1 MDKKLNGLQ
10 NPGNFC
16 YIISTLQSLRTLLK
30 NFFEYHNILISY
42 YIIVSKQISIF
53 KQTESFKLDLEVL
66 RTEKQSIIL
75 KLFNELNEKNNIN
88 IFNSIS
94 ETQFIFDKLI
104 KEHIKICC
112 LLVLRNII
120 YSIEDKKE
128 QIINTINFIKLFN
141 VCARANGVEY
151 ICNGSQNDSNEFM
164 VILLDY
170 LNDAVSMPKKCIV
183 NNKKYL
189 TYTENELNNMELTE
203 RVKIQ
208 TVQYYNRKFSKE
220 HSYLD
225 EELSS
230 LILNII
236 KCSNCGFKQTS
247 INSVNNIYCSIP
259 TNMENIKLSD
269 CLNNYFAEEEL
280 EYKCDNCK
288 ESGNNIITKRLLS
301 VKKYLI
307 ITLKIFDYNKEYN
320 MLTKLHNNIDYPFM
334 LNMKNYCINNNDM
347 YNLESIISHKGMM
360 NYGHYYSICKRNL
373 NWYICNDE
381 NISKI
386 NMKDVKNNNV
396 YILIYKKKE
405 NIII

>member
-1 MDKKLNGLQ
+1 MDKLNGLQ

-16 YIISTLQSLRTLLK
+16 YILSTIQSLRTLLK

-42 YIIVSKQISIF
+42 YIIISKQLNIF
-53 KQTESFKLDLEVL
+53 KQTKIFCLELDII
-66 RTEKQSIIL
+66 RTKNYEIL
-75 KLFNELNEKNNIN
+75 LTEFNKINNKYN
-88 IFNSIS
+88 ISKFENIA
-94 ETQFIFDKLI
+94 EAQFIFDKLN

-120 YSIEDKKE
+120 YSIEDEKK
-128 QIINTINFIKLFN
+128 QIISTINFIKLFN
-141 VCARANGVEY
+141 VCARENGVEY

-164 VILLDY
+164 IILLDY
-170 LNDAVSMPKKCIV
+170 LNDAVSLPKKCIV
-183 NNKKYL
+183 NNEKYL
-189 TYTENELNNMELTE
+189 TYNENELNKMELNE

-208 TVQYYNRKFSKE
+208 TVQYYNNKFSKE
-220 HSYLD
+220 YSYLD

-230 LILNII
+230 LVLNII
-236 KCSNCGFKQTS
+236 KCVNCDFKQTS

-259 TNMENIKLSD
+259 TDLNNIKLSD
-269 CLNNYFAEEEL
+269 CLNKYFSEETI
-280 EYKCDNCK
+280 EYKCDNCGQV
-288 ESGNNIITKRLLS
+288 GNNILTKRLLS

-320 MLTKLHNNIDYPFM
+320 MLTKLHNHIDYPFM

-360 NYGHYYSICKRNL
+360 NYGHYYSICKKDL

-396 YILIYKKKE
+396 YILVYKKKE